1 MEIKQT
7 QKRINIHHTTSV
19 DGILYGRSES
29 LTYDTNGILVEHE
42 IDWTVGDENGKG
54 PYVTPSGPLDHIS
67 KETPASLEKKFKE
80 IIEQQEMSKRVKIN
94 FESINKERYEIIPPE
109 KVEES
114 RERIKQNMKTFLKK
128 IKNKNSNNLNN
139 GC

>member
-67 KETPASLEKKFKE
+67 KETPASLEEKFKE

-114 RERIKQNMKTFLKK
+114 RERIKQNMKTFIKK
-128 IKNKNSNNLNN
+128 INNKK
-139 GC
+139 

>member
-7 QKRINIHHTTSV
+7 QKIINIHHTTSV

-54 PYVTPSGPLDHIS
+54 PYVTPSGPLDHIN
-67 KETPASLEKKFKE
+67 KETPASLEEKFKE

-109 KVEES
+109 KVAES

>member
-54 PYVTPSGPLDHIS
+54 PYVTPSGPLDHIN
-67 KETPASLEKKFKE
+67 KETPASLEEKFKE

-109 KVEES
+109 KVAES

>member
-67 KETPASLEKKFKE
+67 KETPASLEEKFKE

-94 FESINKERYEIIPPE
+94 FEIINKERYEIIPPE
-109 KVEES
+109 KVAES

-128 IKNKNSNNLNN
+128 INNKK
-139 GC
+139 

>member
-67 KETPASLEKKFKE
+67 KETPASLEEKFKE

-94 FESINKERYEIIPPE
+94 FESINKERYAIIPPE
-109 KVEES
+109 KVAES
-114 RERIKQNMKTFLKK
+114 RERIKQNMKTFIKK
-128 IKNKNSNNLNN
+128 INNKK
-139 GC
+139 

>member
-67 KETPASLEKKFKE
+67 KETPASLEEKFKE
-80 IIEQQEMSKRVKIN
+80 IIEQREMSKRVKIN

-128 IKNKNSNNLNN
+128 INNKNSNNLNN

>member
-67 KETPASLEKKFKE
+67 KETPASLEEKFKE

-109 KVEES
+109 KVAES
-114 RERIKQNMKTFLKK
+114 RERIKQNMKTFIKK
-128 IKNKNSNNLNN
+128 INNKK
-139 GC
+139 